1 MGRKPSLRHLHVFGA
16 KALVLNKGRRTSKA
30 KVCIFL
36 GYSEYSKAYRIQIPM
51 LKKIIITRDVKII
64 PKMYYE
70 NGLDK
75 QQINTQIKKKGMK
88 IMKQKFNQLKIRIK
102 IKMN

>member
-1 MGRKPSLRHLHVFGA
+1 
-16 KALVLNKGRRTSKA
+16 
-30 KVCIFL
+30 
-36 GYSEYSKAYRIQIPM
+36 M

-88 IMKQKFNQLKIRIK
+88 IMK
-102 IKMN
+102 